1 MKRGTYIIASVLCYT
16 NKTGL
21 KELLIDIT
29 FSSLYGIR
37 RTQALLYFLSLHSPP
52 TLIGDKID
60 VTLEGGGRVGHVD
73 ILIALF
79 YKPFSC
85 NEDS

>member
-16 NKTGL
+16 NKMGL
-21 KELLIDIT
+21 KGLLIDIT

-37 RTQALLYFLSLHSPP
+37 RTQALLYFLSFHSPP

-60 VTLEGGGRVGHVD
+60 TTLEGERVDHVD
-73 ILIALF
+73 ILIALI

-85 NEDS
+85 NEG